1 MDEKFFLLGPKW
13 VKSSIVWERETVN
26 HTWNI
31 GWNPAHARG
40 AVLAKVFPLESNCM
54 VKVSGATGEL
64 ETYNLKCL
72 LPPNAYLQY
81 IFLILWFWYA
91 MLLLVNFINLL
102 IVVMMMANS
111 AWVRSIYL
119 TRAIGSRKLIRD
131 LNDENGKLSKNI
143 TKMDF
148 GQFLFLYF
156 VARNTSYFVS
166 ETIMWDVKKADFGYT
181 TKTPRSSRDEESF
194 MRTADSMELP
204 PYSQNKSNGHNKSRN
219 TEQPKDLGS
228 DNPVLEKP
236 SAPSDPD
243 LATSSSSLKMRRIAS
258 PSTSSHRSSAS
269 IPAKGQLLPAYKHKQ

>member
-1 MDEKFFLLGPKW
+1 MLVSNVLGCIWFTNRVMDEKFFLLGHKW

-54 VKVSGATGEL
+54 VKVSGTTGEL

-91 MLLLVNFINLL
+91 MLLLVNFVNLL

-119 TRAIGSRKLIRD
+119 TRAIGSRKVCSNILWGKIYSFIYSVCIF
-131 LNDENGKLSKNI
+131 LNTENIS
-143 TKMDF
+143 F
-148 GQFLFLYF
+148 FQF
-156 VARNTSYFVS
+156 VADS
-166 ETIMWDVKKADFGYT
+166 
-181 TKTPRSSRDEESF
+181 RS
-194 MRTADSMELP
+194 
-204 PYSQNKSNGHNKSRN
+204 K
-219 TEQPKDLGS
+219 
-228 DNPVLEKP
+228 
-236 SAPSDPD
+236 
-243 LATSSSSLKMRRIAS
+243 
-258 PSTSSHRSSAS
+258 
-269 IPAKGQLLPAYKHKQ
+269 